1 MLAVA
6 LVENLAAFLVFV
18 LRSEHSLQEIGVVV
32 LVITDGGR
40 MVLNDFLVFVLHQ
53 LLTALKDTCTA
64 QQIPV
69 HPVETAICQASSVE
83 LVGKQ

>member
-1 MLAVA
+1 MA
-6 LVENLAAFLVFV
+6 LVEYFTALLVLIFC
-18 LRSEHSLQEIGVVV
+18 REHPLQEVGIIVFI
-32 LVITDGGR
+32 ITDGGR
-40 MVLNDFLVFVLHQ
+40 MVLNDFLVLVLHQ

-83 LVGKQ
+83 LVGK